1 MVFLA
6 ILLKVL
12 YIQFWQYGF
21 LNQKAYESWD
31 RQLPQVAERGLILN
45 RNQTVLVANEL
56 KPTIYVM
63 PGQLGSV
70 DRLVEELASLSGLPK
85 ETIHKE
91 VTRKSYLNEL
101 RKTAEA
107 LTKEQLYDLQT
118 KGYEGL
124 YITID
129 YKRSYPYDALLAPV
143 VGFVGADSQGLAGL
157 EYNYDSVLT
166 GKNGTLELH
175 HSYTNST

>member
-70 DRLVEELASLSGLPK
+70 DRLVEELAS
-85 ETIHKE
+85 
-91 VTRKSYLNEL
+91 YL
-101 RKTAEA
+101 
-107 LTKEQLYDLQT
+107 
-118 KGYEGL
+118 GYQ
-124 YITID
+124 
-129 YKRSYPYDALLAPV
+129 KRP
-143 VGFVGADSQGLAGL
+143 FI
-157 EYNYDSVLT
+157 
-166 GKNGTLELH
+166 KK
-175 HSYTNST
+175 